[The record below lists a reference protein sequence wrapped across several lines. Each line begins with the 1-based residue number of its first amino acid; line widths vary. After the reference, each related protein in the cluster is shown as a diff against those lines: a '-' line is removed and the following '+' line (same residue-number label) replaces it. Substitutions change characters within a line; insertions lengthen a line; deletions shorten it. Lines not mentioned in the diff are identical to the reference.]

1 MVNWKVREWERVAIG
16 SDKVKADHE
25 RESGWGRTEDKVIE
39 AAVKEL
45 SCQDVGSD
53 SFYTDIEITK
63 SYDQEPGIKASKED
77 GDN

>member
-1 MVNWKVREWERVAIG
+1 M
-16 SDKVKADHE
+16 